1 MFVIFSFGAANAE
14 VERFLV
20 YIEGLIIVPMY
31 LLLFFFFV
39 RACVLGSAEKSLK
52 TYFCTNDS

>member
-1 MFVIFSFGAANAE
+1 MFVIFSFGAANAK

-20 YIEGLIIVPMY
+20 YIEGLIIVMMY
-31 LLLFFFFV
+31 LFIFFLFC
-39 RACVLGSAEKSLK
+39 ACELGSAEKSLK